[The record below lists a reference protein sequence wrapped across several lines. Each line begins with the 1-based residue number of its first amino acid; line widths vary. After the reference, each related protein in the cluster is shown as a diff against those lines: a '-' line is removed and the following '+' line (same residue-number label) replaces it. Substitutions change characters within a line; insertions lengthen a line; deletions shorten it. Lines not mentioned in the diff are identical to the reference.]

1 MDDEDGKK
9 KTKKKTGSKNTV
21 DNKNGKSGKG
31 GFDVPST
38 SSK

>member
-1 MDDEDGKK
+1 MDEDDGKK

-31 GFDVPST
+31 FDVPST